1 LATSPTPI
9 TSLIGGKLTTTLVNL
24 IIRALNVLI
33 GGLAQAGRAV
43 SSGPDFQPTTTP
55 TAITGTSITMQVSGN
70 NAIALVIG
78 TICAGIS
85 AADAGK
91 ILAAACQVDGVSQAA
106 EITVSSNNIANFQ
119 THSQTWIVPVGS
131 GSRTFQLV
139 GRTDGTS
146 AATRVLRTGQCTL
159 SVLLLDL
166 P

>member
-1 LATSPTPI
+1 MATSPTPI
-9 TSLIGGKLTTTLVNL
+9 TKLVGGKLTTTLINL
-24 IIRALNVLI
+24 IIGALNTLI
-33 GGLAQAGRAV
+33 GGLAQTGRAV
-43 SSGPDFQPTTTP
+43 SSGADFQPTATP

-70 NAIALVIG
+70 NAVALVVG
-78 TICAGIS
+78 SICAGIS
-85 AADAGK
+85 AAEAGK
-91 ILAAACQVDGVSQAA
+91 ILAAALQLDGVSQAA

-119 THSQTWIVPVGS
+119 SHSQTWVVPVSS

-146 AATRVLRTGQCTL
+146 AATRVLRSGQCTL